1 MTEAAMAPVT
11 RKAHVFKY
19 ILVGLAVVVVLFLI
33 VVALQPSTYKVARS
47 ATIGAPPSVVFE
59 QVNDFHKWEAWN
71 PWDKVDPAMTKT
83 YEGSPAGVGAV
94 YAWVGNKDVGE
105 GKMTITESRRGE
117 LVRIN
122 MEFFKPMAGTSTT
135 EFTFVPQGDGTLVT
149 WSMSGENNFVGKAM
163 CLFMNMDTMIGGQF
177 EKGLADMEVAAES
190 AAGTTAAAA
199 AAAR

>member
-1 MTEAAMAPVT
+1 V
-11 RKAHVFKY
+11 R
-19 ILVGLAVVVVLFLI
+19 
-33 VVALQPSTYKVARS
+33 ST
-47 ATIGAPPSVVFE
+47 TIAAPPSIVFE

-71 PWDKVDPAMTKT
+71 PWDKVDPAMKKT

-105 GKMTITESRRGE
+105 GKMTIAESRPGQ
-117 LVRIN
+117 LVRIS

-149 WSMSGENNFVGKAM
+149 WSMSGENSFVGKAM
-163 CLFMNMDTMIGGQF
+163 CLFMNMDKMIGGQF
-177 EKGLADMEVAAES
+177 EKGLADMKVAAES

-199 AAAR
+199 VR